1 VRVTWGVMLT
11 ETSTDGCWISDAVGS
26 TVATESFR
34 KLSSFV
40 FFFLS

>member
-1 VRVTWGVMLT
+1 MLT

-26 TVATESFR
+26 TVATESCR
-34 KLSSFV
+34 KLSSSFFLFFFF